1 MAETAIATPKV
12 NRRVKTPTVIQME
25 AVECGA
31 ASLGIVLAYFG
42 RFIPLEELRV
52 MCGVSRDGSKASNMC
67 KAARDLG
74 LSAKGYRKEVN
85 DLLTMR
91 LPLVVFWNFNHF
103 LVVEG
108 FKGDKVYLND
118 PKTGPRVV
126 TREEF
131 DMAFTGIAIEFE
143 LTDQFQKGGRKAS
156 FIGPL
161 RRRLEGSER
170 GLLFVVLASLGL
182 IIPGLLVPT
191 FSRIFVDDILVRGR
205 DWITPLLIAMGIT
218 ALVRAGLTWLQ
229 QYYLLR
235 METKL
240 ALSSSSQFFWHIL
253 RLPIQFFHQ
262 RMSGEIATRVE
273 INDRVAKLL
282 SGELAT
288 TLLSIV
294 LVVFYAFLMFQYDIW
309 LTFIS
314 IGIVALNVFALRYFS
329 RKRRDANQKLLQEQ
343 GKVVGTAMN
352 GLAIIETLK
361 ATGAESDF
369 FARWSGYHA
378 KTINAEQNLGL
389 SSQLLSAIPPFLT
402 SLNTTVVLT
411 LGAYQ
416 VIQGNLTMGMLFA
429 FQSLMLNFL
438 TPVNDL
444 VTLGSRMQEVEGDM
458 NKLDDV
464 LRHNRDQY
472 IEHAKPPDEI
482 NQTRLDGYLELKNVT
497 FGYNKLDK
505 PLIENLSLT
514 LRPGMRV
521 ALVGSSGSGKSTVA
535 KLVAGLYEP
544 WDGEIL
550 FDGKRRDEI
559 PRHILNNSLAMVDQD
574 IFMFEGTIRENLTL
588 WDDTIPQV
596 NVVQAAKDAAIHN
609 DIVTRAGGYNHPVE
623 EAGRNFS
630 GGQRQRMEIARALV
644 QNPTI
649 LVMDEGTS
657 ALDPV
662 TEKVIDNNLRMRG
675 CTCVIIA
682 HRLSTI
688 RDADEIIMLEYGKV
702 VQRGTHEELYKPGTP
717 YYNMIAAETGESK
730 KTQRESIFD
739 KLAL

>member
-1 MAETAIATPKV
+1 MAAKPV
-12 NRRVKTPTVIQME
+12 NRRIKTPTIIQME

-31 ASLGIVLAYFG
+31 ASLGIVLGYFG

-67 KAARDLG
+67 KAARNLG
-74 LSAKGYRKEVN
+74 LSAKGYRKEVE

-91 LPLVVFWNFNHF
+91 LPIIVFWNFNHF

-118 PKTGPRVV
+118 PKTGPRVISKD
-126 TREEF
+126 EF
-131 DMAFTGIAIEFE
+131 DLSFTGIAIEFE
-143 LTDQFQKGGRKAS
+143 LTPDFKKGGKKAS

-161 RRRLEGSER
+161 KRRLEGSGQ
-170 GLLFVVLASLGL
+170 GLLFVLLASLGL

-205 DWITPLLIAMGIT
+205 EWIVPLLIAMGVT
-218 ALVRAGLTWLQ
+218 AVVRAGLTWLQ

-288 TLLSIV
+288 TLLSII
-294 LVVFYAFLMFQYDIW
+294 LVAFYAILMFQYDII
-309 LTFIS
+309 LTLIS
-314 IGIVALNVFALRYFS
+314 ISIVALNVVALRYFA

-343 GKVVGTAMN
+343 GKLIGTAMN
-352 GLAIIETLK
+352 GLTIIETLK

-369 FARWSGYHA
+369 FARWAGYHA

-402 SLNTTVVLT
+402 SLNTTVVLAF
-411 LGAYQ
+411 GAYQ
-416 VIQGNLTMGMLFA
+416 VMNGNMTLGMLVA
-429 FQSLMLNFL
+429 FQALMLNFL
-438 TPVNDL
+438 NPVNDL
-444 VTLGSRMQEVEGDM
+444 VTLGSRLQEVEGDM

-464 LRHNRDQY
+464 LRHRRDDYVEQ
-472 IEHAKPPDEI
+472 AKLPEDIAEV
-482 NQTRLDGYLELKNVT
+482 QLAGYLELKNVT

-505 PLIENLSLT
+505 PLIENLSLS

-544 WDGEIL
+544 WSGEIL

-574 IFMFEGTIRENLTL
+574 IFMFEGNIRENLTL
-588 WDDTIPQV
+588 WDDTIPQTSV
-596 NVVQAAKDAAIHN
+596 IQAAKDAHIHN
-609 DIVTRAGGYNHPVE
+609 DIVTRAGSYNHPVE

-644 QNPTI
+644 QNPTL
-649 LVMDEGTS
+649 LVLDEATS

-662 TEKVIDNNLRMRG
+662 TEKIIDNNLRMRG

-688 RDADEIIMLEYGKV
+688 RDSDEIIMLEYGKV
-702 VQRGTHEELYKPGTP
+702 VQRGTHDELYQPGTP
-717 YYNMIAAETGESK
+717 YYNMIAAETGETK
-730 KTQRESIFD
+730 KTQRDSIFD
-739 KLAL
+739 KLL